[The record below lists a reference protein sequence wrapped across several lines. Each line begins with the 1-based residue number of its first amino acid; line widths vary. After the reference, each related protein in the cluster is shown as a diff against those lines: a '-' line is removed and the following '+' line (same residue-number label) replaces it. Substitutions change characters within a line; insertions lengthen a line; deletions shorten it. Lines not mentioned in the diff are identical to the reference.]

1 MTPCIVCSSNRT
13 ELWGIGWDD
22 QYFTSPDQFTYLRCP
37 ECRSVSV
44 NPMLSD
50 RLAEIYPTN
59 YYAYSPPSANLVSR
73 VKLWLDKRNYR
84 QLLRRITTDRIRV
97 LDIGGGSGWQL
108 DILKSVDPRIH
119 YTCEVDLDAK
129 GAEIARQA
137 GHASFCG
144 RIEDFQSPEHFE
156 LILLLNLIEHV
167 PNPREILEKVAALLA
182 PGGLAL
188 IQTPNYDS
196 LDARLFR
203 KKNWGGL
210 HCPRHFVLFELE
222 GFSRLCAQAGLKVV
236 HSQYTQGAPFWAW
249 TCLGWLS
256 RHGLISLSARR
267 PAMTHPLFPLL
278 CAIFAAFDL
287 LRSPFS
293 KPSQMRLLLAR
304 AD

>member
-1 MTPCIVCSSNRT
+1 MTKCPVCSSGQT
-13 ELWGIGWDD
+13 EPWGIGWDD
-22 QYFTSPDQFTYLRCP
+22 QYFTSTDQFTYARCTD
-37 ECRSVSV
+37 CRCVSVS
-44 NPMLSD
+44 PMLSD
-50 RLAEIYPTN
+50 RLNEIYPTN
-59 YYAYSPPSANLVSR
+59 YYAYAPPSANLVSR
-73 VKLWLDKRNYR
+73 VKLWLDKSNFRKLLSRINAK
-84 QLLRRITTDRIRV
+84 QLRV
-97 LDIGGGSGWQL
+97 LDIGGGTGWQL
-108 DILKSVDPRIH
+108 DILKSVDPRIN

-144 RIEDFQSPEHFE
+144 KIEDFQSDERFD

-167 PNPREILEKVAALLA
+167 PNPLEILQKVAMLLS

-210 HCPRHFVLFELE
+210 HCPRHFILFEIK
-222 GFSRLCAQAGLKVV
+222 GFSQLCSKAGLKVV
-236 HSQYTQGAPFWAW
+236 HSHYTQGAPFWAW

-256 RHGLISLSARR
+256 RNGWILLSAKR
-267 PAMTHPLFPLL
+267 PAMAHPLFPLL
-278 CAIFAAFDL
+278 CALFAAFDL
-287 LRSPFS
+287 LRLPIST
-293 KPSQMRLLLAR
+293 PSQMRLLLER